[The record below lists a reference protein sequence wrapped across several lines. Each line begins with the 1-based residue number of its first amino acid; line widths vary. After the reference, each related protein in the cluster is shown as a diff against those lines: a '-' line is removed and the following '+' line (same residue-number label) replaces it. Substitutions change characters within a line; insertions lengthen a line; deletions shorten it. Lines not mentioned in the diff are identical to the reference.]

1 MGHACAMKRTPA
13 LAVALLLIAACS
25 SDRSSSADTDAATTT
40 TAEPTDTTASTTTNP
55 PTTDSAVTTTIEPCL
70 VDATTDAKASEDELL
85 MSGLVGT
92 DIRAGAHPCF
102 ERVVIEL
109 GGSGDFPGWNV
120 EYVDDPVRLGESD
133 EFVEIAGEATLQV
146 TMRMWM
152 PEPGGEGYAGPIDFV
167 PENVFHVLQ
176 LRETENFEGV
186 CIWSIGLDAQYPFLV
201 EVFHDPERLVID
213 LEIPA

>member
-1 MGHACAMKRTPA
+1 MTRPSA
-13 LAVALLLIAACS
+13 LAVTVLLLAACS
-25 SDRSSSADTDAATTT
+25 SERSPTADTASTTTSFPTTASATSVADVTTT
-40 TAEPTDTTASTTTNP
+40 TAEPCLID
-55 PTTDSAVTTTIEPCL
+55 PTTG
-70 VDATTDAKASEDELL
+70 AKASEDSLL

-109 GGSGDFPGWNV
+109 GGTGDFPGWYV

-133 EFVEIAGEATLQV
+133 EFVEIAGDATLQV

-152 PEPGGEGYAGPIDFV
+152 PEPGSGEGYAGPIDFV

-176 LRETENFEGV
+176 LRETENNEGV

-213 LEIPA
+213 IAIPA